1 MAGFEPPSGGDVTR
15 KHSFFLF
22 MLFGVA
28 VASNTEESVFTALD
42 LQCPEPQLEIIEGK
56 SAWLKTWSNT

>member
-1 MAGFEPPSGGDVTR
+1 MSPANT
-15 KHSFFLF
+15 SFFLF

-56 SAWLKTWSNT
+56 PAWLKT